1 MYSLVGIDGNAYVVM
16 GYTSKAMRECGY
28 SYEDIEN
35 YQKLCMSSNYDDL
48 IVRSMEWIDKCNEIK
63 GEE

>member
-1 MYSLVGIDGNAYVVM
+1 MYSLVGIDDNAFVVM

-28 SYEDIEN
+28 SKKDIEQ
-35 YQKLCMSSNYDDL
+35 YQKLCMSGNYDEL
-48 IVRSMEWIDKCNEIK
+48 LVRSMEWIDKCNEIK

>member
-1 MYSLVGIDGNAYVVM
+1 MYSLVGIDDNAFVVM

-28 SYEDIEN
+28 SENDIKQ